1 MLFGGRTLAWV
12 GWDDVDVWVRWDL
25 FGVWGGM
32 RYEMF

>member
-1 MLFGGRTLAWV
+1 MLFGGGTLAGV